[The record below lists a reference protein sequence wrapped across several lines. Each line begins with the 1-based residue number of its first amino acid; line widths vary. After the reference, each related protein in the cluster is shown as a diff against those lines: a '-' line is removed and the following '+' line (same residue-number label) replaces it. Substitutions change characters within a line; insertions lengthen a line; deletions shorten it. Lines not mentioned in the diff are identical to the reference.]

1 MKLTSSALNSLILGR
16 EEFSFVPSRPI
27 KEDDIVKEI
36 DLLETA
42 DDDKPGCIVLAKGL
56 DVLAADALNLRLDCK
71 PKLITVSIVLMD
83 LIYDFPDGLFQRM
96 MDSVQHV
103 PYNFLLKLPVS

>member
-1 MKLTSSALNSLILGR
+1 MALILVSMPDNLNILLPSLNIKSSSMAFAIEEFMKLTSSALNSLILGK
-16 EEFSFVPSRPI
+16 EELSFVPSRPT

-56 DVLAADALNLRLDCK
+56 DVLAADALNLRLD
-71 PKLITVSIVLMD
+71 
-83 LIYDFPDGLFQRM
+83 
-96 MDSVQHV
+96 
-103 PYNFLLKLPVS
+103 

>member
-1 MKLTSSALNSLILGR
+1 MLFILVSLPGYSNILLPSLNIKSSSMDFATEEFMKLTSSALNSLILGR
-16 EEFSFVPSRPI
+16 DEFSFVPSKPT

-56 DVLAADALNLRLDCK
+56 DVLAADALNLRLD
-71 PKLITVSIVLMD
+71 
-83 LIYDFPDGLFQRM
+83 
-96 MDSVQHV
+96 
-103 PYNFLLKLPVS
+103 